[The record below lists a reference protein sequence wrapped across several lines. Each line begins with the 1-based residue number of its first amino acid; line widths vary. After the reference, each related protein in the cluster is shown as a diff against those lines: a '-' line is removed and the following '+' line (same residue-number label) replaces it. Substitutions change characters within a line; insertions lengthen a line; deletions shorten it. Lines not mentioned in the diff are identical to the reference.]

1 MIRIRTYVYQVRKI
15 SFSEKC
21 DKNKRKIKE
30 QNLSDFQEQQSSL
43 NSRPISTKRFEIKYS
58 KCNNFQ
64 S

>member
-1 MIRIRTYVYQVRKI
+1 MIRIRMYVYQVRKI

-43 NSRPISTKRFEIKYS
+43 NSRPISTKRFEIEYS

-64 S
+64 R